1 MIAKD
6 AKGKLYIS
14 GGDVDVT
21 SVLGKKLTQKIGDG
35 TVDPAGSMIIQIKS
49 VSNLN
54 DKATGKFLMSAPSD
68 SYYTT
73 GKSYCVVKGSKSRL
87 EGKAM
92 PNDDTSKALTTPLVG
107 QPLDLVAGTGTLVVT
122 TGFMNAK
129 NKMLGM
135 IDNLTGQVW
144 VMTITKK

>member
-1 MIAKD
+1 
-6 AKGKLYIS
+6 
-14 GGDVDVT
+14 
-21 SVLGKKLTQKIGDG
+21 
-35 TVDPAGSMIIQIKS
+35 
-49 VSNLN
+49 
-54 DKATGKFLMSAPSD
+54 
-68 SYYTT
+68 
-73 GKSYCVVKGSKSRL
+73 
-87 EGKAM
+87 M